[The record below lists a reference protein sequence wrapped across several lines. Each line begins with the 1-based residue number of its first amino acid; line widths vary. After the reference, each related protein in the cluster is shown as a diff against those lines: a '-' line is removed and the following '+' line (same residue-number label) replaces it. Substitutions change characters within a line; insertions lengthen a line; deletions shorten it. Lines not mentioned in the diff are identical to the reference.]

1 MKTERLQVRARQVR
15 RKITKL
21 FTTFTNDELIEDK
34 QIDCLRI
41 VNKLICE
48 PNTTLRYIFDKK
60 KYTVETSK
68 YYVQIFDKF
77 IILQNGKFSYH
88 VDLPEKKVD
97 EVKSLFNRVIERRDK
112 ISQQKYNDRTAR
124 NLKEVLSDLNS

>member
-1 MKTERLQVRARQVR
+1 MKTERLQVRARQAR

-21 FTTFTNDELIEDK
+21 FTVFSNDELIEDK

-48 PNTTLRYIFDKK
+48 PNTILRYIFDKK

-88 VDLPEKKVD
+88 VDLPEKSID
-97 EVKSLFNRVIERRDK
+97 EVKALFNRVIERRDK
-112 ISQQKYNDRTAR
+112 ISQQKYNDRTAK
-124 NLKEVLSDLNS
+124 NLKEVLAELNS

>member
-15 RKITKL
+15 RKITKV
-21 FTTFTNDELIEDK
+21 FTAFTNDELIEDK

-48 PNTTLRYIFDKK
+48 PNTILRYIFDKK

-112 ISQQKYNDRTAR
+112 ISQQKYNDRTAK
-124 NLKEVLSDLNS
+124 NLKEVLVELNS

>member
-1 MKTERLQVRARQVR
+1 MKPERIQVRARQVK

-21 FTTFTNDELIEDK
+21 FSVTANDELTEDK

-88 VDLPEKKVD
+88 VDLPEKKVE

-112 ISQQKYNDRTAR
+112 ISQQKYNDRTSK
-124 NLKEVLSDLNS
+124 NLKEVLSELNS

>member
-1 MKTERLQVRARQVR
+1 MRPVRLQVRARRVK
-15 RKITKL
+15 RKIVKL
-21 FTTFTNDELIEDK
+21 LTVSNNELTEDK

-48 PNTTLRYIFDKK
+48 PNTALRYIFDKK

-97 EVKSLFNRVIERRDK
+97 EVKALFNRVIEKRDR

-124 NLKEVLSDLNS
+124 NLKEVLQELNS

>member
-21 FTTFTNDELIEDK
+21 FTAFSNDELIEDK

-48 PNTTLRYIFDKK
+48 PNTILRYIFDKK
-60 KYTVETSK
+60 KYTIETSK

-77 IILQNGKFSYH
+77 IIIQNGKFSYH
-88 VDLPEKKVD
+88 VDLPEKSID
-97 EVKSLFNRVIERRDK
+97 EVKALFNRVIERRDK
-112 ISQQKYNDRTAR
+112 ISQQKYNDRTSK
-124 NLKEVLSDLNS
+124 NLKEVLEELNS

>member
-1 MKTERLQVRARQVR
+1 MKPERLQVKARQVR

-21 FTTFTNDELIEDK
+21 FTVPSNEDLIEDK

-41 VNKLICE
+41 VSKLICE
-48 PNTTLRYIFDKK
+48 PNTALRYVLDKK

-97 EVKSLFNRVIERRDK
+97 DVKALFNRVIEKRDR

-124 NLKEVLSDLNS
+124 NLKEVLVELNS

>member
-60 KYTVETSK
+60 KYTIETSK

-97 EVKSLFNRVIERRDK
+97 EVKALFNRVIERRDK
-112 ISQQKYNDRTAR
+112 ISQQKYNDRTAK
-124 NLKEVLSDLNS
+124 NLKEVLIELNS

>member
-1 MKTERLQVRARQVR
+1 MRPERLQVKARQA
-15 RKITKL
+15 RKKIVKL
-21 FTTFTNDELIEDK
+21 FTVPSNEDLIDDK

-48 PNTTLRYIFDKK
+48 PNTALRYVLDKK

-97 EVKSLFNRVIERRDK
+97 NVKALFNRVIEKRDR

-124 NLKEVLSDLNS
+124 NLKEVLVELNS

>member
-1 MKTERLQVRARQVR
+1 MKTERLQVRARQAR

-21 FTTFTNDELIEDK
+21 FTVFSNDELIEDK

-48 PNTTLRYIFDKK
+48 PNTILRYIFDKK

-88 VDLPEKKVD
+88 VDLPEKSID

-112 ISQQKYNDRTAR
+112 ISQQKYNDRTAK
-124 NLKEVLSDLNS
+124 NLKEVLAELNS

>member
-1 MKTERLQVRARQVR
+1 MKPERIQVRARQVK

-21 FTTFTNDELIEDK
+21 FSVTANDELTEDK

-88 VDLPEKKVD
+88 VDLPEKKVE

-112 ISQQKYNDRTAR
+112 ISQQKYNDRTAK
-124 NLKEVLSDLNS
+124 NLKEVLLELNS

>member
-1 MKTERLQVRARQVR
+1 MKTERLQVRARQAR

-21 FTTFTNDELIEDK
+21 FTAFSNDELIEDK

-48 PNTTLRYIFDKK
+48 PNTILRYIFDKK

-88 VDLPEKKVD
+88 VDLPEKSID
-97 EVKSLFNRVIERRDK
+97 EVKALFNRVIERRDK
-112 ISQQKYNDRTAR
+112 ISQQKYNDRTAK
-124 NLKEVLSDLNS
+124 NLKEVLAELNS